1 MMKIGIGKQI
11 ALATAIIASGL
22 GASEAQAFTFQM
34 SAAENLQDQNQELFD
49 FFKSNVNKERAGL
62 EASELKPLDATGL
75 LFDTSEII
83 EVYFIHEGA
92 GYKNQV
98 LFTADDQ
105 APNMLIENA
114 SLQGSGGDLRAGD
127 GFILGDFEGLSNIA
141 QFEFLIASN
150 GYNKTNPTLL
160 YTDASKNSDGLE
172 HVTAFGYTDE
182 ATGDFYTFIG
192 FEDIVGGGDL
202 DYNDV
207 VLVAKGFTNPDAPAD
222 VPEPVSGLAV
232 LAVGAVAAGG
242 ALKKK
247 MA

>member
-1 MMKIGIGKQI
+1 MMKIGIGKQF
-11 ALATAIIASGL
+11 ALGVTVIASSL
-22 GASEAQAFTFQM
+22 FASEARAFTFTQTE
-34 SAAENLQDQNQELFD
+34 AQNLQDQNQELFD
-49 FFKSNVNKERAGL
+49 FFKSQVNKERAAL
-62 EASELKPLDATGL
+62 SETDLQPLDANGL
-75 LFDTSEII
+75 LFDTSETVEI
-83 EVYFIHEGA
+83 YFIHEGA

-105 APNMLIENA
+105 APAMLIENA
-114 SLQGSGGDLRAGD
+114 SLQGSGGNLKAGD
-127 GFILGDFEGLSNIA
+127 GFILSDFEGLSGIA

-150 GYNKTNPTLL
+150 GYGKDNPTLL

-182 ATGDFYTFIG
+182 ATGDYYTFIG

-207 VLVAKGFTNPDAPAD
+207 VLVAKGFQNPDVD
-222 VPEPVSGLAV
+222 VPEPMSSLAV
-232 LAVGAVAAGG
+232 LAVGAIVAGG

>member
-1 MMKIGIGKQI
+1 MKIGIVKSLAVAI
-11 ALATAIIASGL
+11 ALAASGFM
-22 GASEAQAFTFQM
+22 AAEAQAFSFTQTK
-34 SAAENLQDQNQELFD
+34 STNLEVQNKALFD
-49 FFKSNVNKERAGL
+49 FFKSHVNTERAAL
-62 EASELKPLDATGL
+62 STSELKPLDATGL
-75 LFDTSEII
+75 LFDTSETV
-83 EVYFIHEGA
+83 EVYFMYEGA

-105 APNMLIENA
+105 APQMLIENA
-114 SLQGSGGDLRAGD
+114 SLQGSGGNLKAGD
-127 GFILGDFEGLSNIA
+127 GWILSDFGGLSGIA

-182 ATGDFYTFIG
+182 ATGEYYTFIG

-222 VPEPVSGLAV
+222 VPEPISSLAV

>member
-1 MMKIGIGKQI
+1 MKIVKQF
-11 ALATAIIASGL
+11 ALSTAVIASGFM
-22 GASEAQAFTFQM
+22 ASEAQAFTFTQTN
-34 SAAENLQDQNQELFD
+34 AQNLQEQNQELFD
-49 FFKSNVNKERAGL
+49 FFKSHVNKERAAL
-62 EASELKPLDATGL
+62 SATDLQPLDANNL
-75 LFDTSEII
+75 LFDTSETV

-105 APNMLIENA
+105 APAMLIENA
-114 SLQGSGGDLRAGD
+114 SLQGSGGNLKAGD
-127 GFILGDFEGLSNIA
+127 GFILSDFEGLSDFA

-150 GYNKTNPTLL
+150 GYGKANPTLL

-182 ATGDFYTFIG
+182 ATGDYYTFIG

-207 VLVAKGFTNPDAPAD
+207 VLVAKGFTNPDAPVD
-222 VPEPVSGLAV
+222 VPEPISSLAV

-247 MA
+247 LA

>member
-1 MMKIGIGKQI
+1 MKIGIAKQFALGI
-11 ALATAIIASGL
+11 AVIASSVFH
-22 GASEAQAFTFQM
+22 SEAQAFTFTQTE
-34 SAAENLQDQNQELFD
+34 AQNLQDQNQELFD
-49 FFKSNVNKERAGL
+49 FFKSQVNKERAAL
-62 EASELKPLDATGL
+62 SETDLQPLDANGL
-75 LFDTSEII
+75 LFDTSETVEI
-83 EVYFIHEGA
+83 YFIHEGA

-105 APNMLIENA
+105 APAMLIENA
-114 SLQGSGGDLRAGD
+114 SLQGSGGNLKAGD
-127 GFILGDFEGLSNIA
+127 GFILSDFEGLSGVA

-150 GYNKTNPTLL
+150 GYGKSNPTLL

-182 ATGDFYTFIG
+182 STGDYYTFIG

-207 VLVAKGFTNPDAPAD
+207 VLVAKGFQNPDVD
-222 VPEPVSGLAV
+222 VPEPMSSLAV

-247 MA
+247 TA

>member
-1 MMKIGIGKQI
+1 MKIAKQF
-11 ALATAIIASGL
+11 ALAAAVVVSGVM
-22 GASEAQAFTFQM
+22 ASEAQAFTFTQTE
-34 SAAENLQDQNQELFD
+34 AQNLQEQNQELFN
-49 FFKSNVNKERAGL
+49 FFKSHVNTERAAL
-62 EASELKPLDATGL
+62 SATDLKPLDATNL
-75 LFDTSEII
+75 LFDTSETV

-105 APNMLIENA
+105 APAMLIENA
-114 SLQGSGGDLRAGD
+114 SLKGSGGNLKAGD
-127 GFILGDFEGLSNIA
+127 GFILSDFEGLSDVA

-150 GYNKTNPTLL
+150 GYGKENPTLL
-160 YTDASKNSDGLE
+160 YTNADKNSDGLE
-172 HVTAFGYTDE
+172 HVTAFGYMDE
-182 ATGDFYTFIG
+182 VTGDYYTFIG

-207 VLVAKGFTNPDAPAD
+207 VLVAKGFQNPDVD
-222 VPEPVSGLAV
+222 VPEPVSSLAV